1 MTTVNIREEPL
12 FPSSYLIIAA
22 LLYEIHEEC
31 ERGGEPVAK
40 LLIIG
45 GYPGL
50 AKSYRFKEET
60 LRAVIQRLVDPR
72 LLKSIMP
79 LLRKT
84 RFYSLQKLGE
94 RALEEF
100 ERERPALAVFDEADV
115 IFFRRER
122 PRLGRESRAEWLLS
136 FLDAPTHCS
145 LIVLITNSIIDIDE
159 AIYQRAYITKIEDEP
174 APHTVR
180 VSIYDFLLWEAGLP
194 EEECFRI
201 SGLATK
207 ILLSLLKIHGYS
219 PNLRAIYNGLKNT
232 LQGGLGSQ
240 QTLTYYLAVSLAEEL
255 EAYIGRGG
263 SVLPYLKVALA
274 LESKRGEN
282 YFSELWQAL
291 HRIDKNF
298 IESIL
303 ASKEEY
309 LGIIREFEEKP
320 QELARKVLAIYTAL
334 GARVNSEHVTRKRVE
349 DWSEKTRR
357 ALGRANYYMYVRQLD
372 LMRRFLQRLLDSA

>member
-1 MTTVNIREEPL
+1 MREEPF
-12 FPSSYLIIAA
+12 FPSSYLIITE
-22 LLYEIHEEC
+22 LLMEIAKEC
-31 ERGGEPVAK
+31 KRGGEPVAK
-40 LLIIG
+40 LLIIV

-72 LLKSIMP
+72 LLKSVMP

-94 RALEEF
+94 KALEEF

-145 LIVLITNSIIDIDE
+145 LIVLITNSINEIDE
-159 AIYQRAYITKIEDEP
+159 AVVQRAYTKVEEEP
-174 APHTVR
+174 PTHTVR
-180 VSIYDFLLWEAGLP
+180 ACIYKFLLTEAGLP

-201 SGLATK
+201 TELVTK
-207 ILLSLLKIHGYS
+207 ILLSLLEIHGYS
-219 PNLRAIYNGLKNT
+219 PNLRAIYNGLKET
-232 LQGGLGSQ
+232 LQRGLGSR
-240 QTLTYYLAVSLAEEL
+240 QTITYNFAKELAKEL
-255 EAYIGRGG
+255 EERRK
-263 SVLPYLKVALA
+263 SPVPPYLKIAVA
-274 LESKRGEN
+274 LESKRGKN
-282 YFSELWQAL
+282 YLLELWQAL

-303 ASKEEY
+303 ESKEEY
-309 LGIIREFEEKP
+309 LGIIREFEENP

-334 GARVNSEHVTRKRVE
+334 GVRVYSEHVPREKVK

-357 ALGRANYYMYVRQLD
+357 ALGRANYCTYIRQLN
-372 LMRRFLQRLLDSA
+372 LVKEFLQRLLDSAQVEHAR